1 MVAIQKTEPE
11 AGERGPMIGVT
22 MSWDTAVGMSAI
34 LHKVAKNLKAAD
46 PNDREANA
54 LDALSRS
61 YSEACAEALK
71 SQLASELGI
80 YEVDVE
86 IVPK

>member
-11 AGERGPMIGVT
+11 TGERGPMIGVT

-34 LHKVAKNLKAAD
+34 LHKVAKHLTAAD
-46 PNDREANA
+46 PNNREAKV
-54 LDALSRS
+54 LDALSRA
-61 YSEACAEALK
+61 YSEACAKALK
-71 SQLASELGI
+71 CQLANELGI
-80 YEVDVE
+80 AEVDVE